1 MKFEGTIWGVDNSV
15 MYFERIPQI
24 ELMRL
29 KRESLCKQAIGSN
42 WNDWRKFEFQPP
54 QRPQIT
60 VPSKG
65 ESRGVVVPSNL
76 KLTSFPPP
84 NMSMS
89 DEIFRHKI
97 QQLDKAILIQQMEEQ
112 REETVRRSQHHDQKR
127 RYHNN
132 GRIGSGRFL
141 RRKPF

>member
-1 MKFEGTIWGVDNSV
+1 

-29 KRESLCKQAIGSN
+29 KRESFCKQAIGSN

-54 QRPQIT
+54 QQQPQIAVT
-60 VPSKG
+60 SKG
-65 ESRGVVVPSNL
+65 EPRGVVTAPSNL